1 MTGVALGALVSRPL
15 VSRRAWSVLLGAA
28 VCIAVVI
35 VPHGPPARQLLVLFN
50 ETGSLGLPIV
60 LIGAETV
67 VIAIVA
73 VSASLRIAERMA

>member
-1 MTGVALGALVSRPL
+1 M
-15 VSRRAWSVLLGAA
+15 LLGVA
-28 VCIAVVI
+28 VCIAAVI